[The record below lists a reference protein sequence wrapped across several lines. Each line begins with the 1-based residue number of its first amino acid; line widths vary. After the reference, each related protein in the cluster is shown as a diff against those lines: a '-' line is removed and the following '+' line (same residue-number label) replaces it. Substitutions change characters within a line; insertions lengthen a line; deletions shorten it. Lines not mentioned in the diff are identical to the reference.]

1 MSKATE
7 IREQIGVSKTITLN
21 FPTKLADGRTL
32 TELTVR
38 RAKVGDYRAVAHLES
53 DATQE
58 IALLGR
64 LAGLVPEDMEELDLS
79 DYAQLQEW
87 FRQCQQKP
95 SGEQP
100 KAD

>member
-64 LAGLVPEDMEELDLS
+64 LEELDLS

-95 SGEQP
+95 SEEQP